1 MRTYFSSAFAFIFV
15 LAACHHE
22 RTPTPTG
29 PTPPTTASVSRPR
42 PHAMAARV
50 PAPSD
55 AEVDRLAAD
64 LRAPDRDPTHAT
76 LTRWVRG
83 PLVILDGDDNQVR
96 TACGDDAQA
105 AASKWG
111 LALVDPTKPDP
122 HCQAE
127 GSKIFCEQRGIAAGD
142 RTVGLYFDRAG
153 ADWVLSGVILS
164 RISQEPRSS
173 AIGAFG
179 VRLARAQC
187 PGE

>member
-1 MRTYFSSAFAFIFV
+1 MRTYFSSAFAFLFV

-22 RTPTPTG
+22 RAPAAPTAAARTV
-29 PTPPTTASVSRPR
+29 APR
-42 PHAMAARV
+42 PHAMAAHA
-50 PAPSD
+50 PTPSD

-64 LRAPDRDPTHAT
+64 LRASDLGAKQAT
-76 LTRWVRG
+76 LSRWVRG
-83 PLVILDGDDNQVR
+83 PVVILDGDDNQVR

-127 GSKIFCEQRGIAAGD
+127 GTKIFCEQRGIARGD
-142 RTVGLYFDRAG
+142 RTIGLYFDRAG
-153 ADWVLSGVILS
+153 ADWILSGMILS
-164 RISQEPRSS
+164 RIDQEPRSS

-187 PGE
+187 SGE